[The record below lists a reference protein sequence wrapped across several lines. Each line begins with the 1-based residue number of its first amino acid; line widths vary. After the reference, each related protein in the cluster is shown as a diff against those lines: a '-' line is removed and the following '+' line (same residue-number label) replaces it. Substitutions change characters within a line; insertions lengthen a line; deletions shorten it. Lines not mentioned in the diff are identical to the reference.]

1 MDYSMAA
8 VKLLIAQL
16 QPAQE
21 VHGALGGAVR
31 LGSLVFQRAWIQVLL
46 PVSLN
51 LVRRDDDL
59 E

>member
-8 VKLLIAQL
+8 VKVLIAQL

-21 VHGALGGAVR
+21 VDGTSGVAVR

-46 PVSLN
+46 PTLLYFK
-51 LVRRDDDL
+51 LVLRP
-59 E
+59 